1 MIGLWK
7 GWLTFLTH
15 ELYLQGDPKAN
26 EVTNE
31 ELKSETKATN
41 FPGDKLGDTDTQMI
55 DQLPQVQ
62 TIGMILFLFIVCF
75 VSRSD
80 NNSYLV
86 CIR

>member
-7 GWLTFLTH
+7 GWLTFLSH

-41 FPGDKLGDTDTQMI
+41 FPSDKLGDSDTKMI
-55 DQLPQVQ
+55 DQLPQVE
-62 TIGMILFLFIVCF
+62 TIGMILFLFSVYF
-75 VSRSD
+75 VSWAD
-80 NNSYLV
+80 NRSYLV